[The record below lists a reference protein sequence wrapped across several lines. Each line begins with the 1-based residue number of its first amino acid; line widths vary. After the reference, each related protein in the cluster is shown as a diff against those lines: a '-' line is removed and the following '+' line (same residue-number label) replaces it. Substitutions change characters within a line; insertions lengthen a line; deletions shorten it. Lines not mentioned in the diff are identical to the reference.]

1 MKNSIK
7 IALLFLFSNPA
18 LLMAQS
24 HTKKYEMY
32 SIIGVMIAL
41 ALFVFGFYYYLSNKK
56 KKKSGDKYVVKTV
69 ESYRNGRK
77 IIMTKKYR
85 VVQDKEF
92 PNELKR
98 SNKN

>member
-1 MKNSIK
+1 MKKLRN
-7 IALLFLFSNPA
+7 IAVLLFLCNPVF
-18 LLMAQS
+18 LMAQS

-56 KKKSGDKYVVKTV
+56 KKKSGDKFVVKTV
-69 ESYRNGRK
+69 ETYRNGRK

-85 VVQDKEF
+85 VVEDKEF

-98 SNKN
+98 STRR